1 MAIKDLLFNF
11 GLNLQNVSYNGVVND
26 STDVSDNSLYFFPIV
41 ELSYPIVDE
50 VLSLKGGITGYVEQ
64 NTYRSLA
71 NKWHFVNPSLSLI
84 PTRNTEIYVG
94 LDGILSSTTSFVVKG
109 GYRDLRGVA
118 LPYRDPFYYTD
129 SAASPGIDVLYDDA
143 KSFFVRGELST
154 RIHDDFTLSVNGELR
169 SYEMETQEA
178 AWHLPNFTAGLLASY
193 IYREKVKIAAD
204 MKFNGP
210 RQAFMQELNT
220 VVKSELPA
228 YFLTNLQLEYLYNT
242 RLSAFINVYNLSES

>member
-1 MAIKDLLFNF
+1 GLGYYHFNDRFDSKENFVDLRSGFVLPAANEEIDLAVNLTYFKTTYDSLLTSLPGIPNEQGYFSFQLKPTVKVAIKDLLFNF

-129 SAASPGIDVLYDDA
+129 SAASPGIDVLYD
-143 KSFFVRGELST
+143 
-154 RIHDDFTLSVNGELR
+154 
-169 SYEMETQEA
+169 
-178 AWHLPNFTAGLLASY
+178 
-193 IYREKVKIAAD
+193 
-204 MKFNGP
+204 
-210 RQAFMQELNT
+210 
-220 VVKSELPA
+220 
-228 YFLTNLQLEYLYNT
+228 
-242 RLSAFINVYNLSES
+242 